1 MMRPNTGLHADH
13 AWRHIGKPG
22 FDLAAQPLLALRRAD
37 PGRSHGRSS
46 CRTTEIELLGRG
58 VLSLARLQP
67 QSLAGQEDGR
77 TIPLAD
83 LTLGITQARQI
94 LANVNQIT
102 LDTPL
107 QE

>member
-1 MMRPNTGLHADH
+1 MMRPNTGLHADQ
-13 AWRHIGKPG
+13 AWRQTGLRSG
-22 FDLAAQPLLALRRAD
+22 RATRFGAAQLRRAD
-37 PGRSHGRSS
+37 PGRSPGRSS
-46 CRTTEIELLGRG
+46 GRTTEIELLGRG
-58 VLSLARLQP
+58 VLSSARLQP

-83 LTLGITQARQI
+83 FALVITQARQI